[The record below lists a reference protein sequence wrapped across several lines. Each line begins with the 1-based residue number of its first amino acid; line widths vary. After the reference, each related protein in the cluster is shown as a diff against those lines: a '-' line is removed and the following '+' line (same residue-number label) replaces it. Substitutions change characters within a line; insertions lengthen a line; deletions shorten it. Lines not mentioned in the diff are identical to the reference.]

1 MNNLCLASFSQT
13 KLQTQ
18 GQTNQKKTVA
28 NINFHDVLSLIT
40 KVKMK
45 TVYPKT
51 ESIYG
56 CVFNNIILPYQGET
70 GKSSKPLLIIWSY
83 VMEFSR
89 KLVFHPN
96 HFVPLFIW
104 SLCARQCC
112 SREHNGTYDLFYIFL
127 QYQKHFSTIH
137 VIGII

>member
-1 MNNLCLASFSQT
+1 
-13 KLQTQ
+13 
-18 GQTNQKKTVA
+18 
-28 NINFHDVLSLIT
+28 
-40 KVKMK
+40 MK

-51 ESIYG
+51 GSIYG
-56 CVFNNIILPYQGET
+56 CVFNNIILPCQGET

-83 VMEFSR
+83 VMEFSS

-112 SREHNGTYDLFYIFL
+112 SREHTQQNGTYNLFYIFL
-127 QYQKHFSTIH
+127 QNQKHFSTIH